1 MEKKEKETIALLS
14 LSHFF
19 CHVALLTY
27 PAILILIK
35 DKFHVNYV
43 TLGTIAGIYLF
54 LFGAGSLPI
63 GFIADKINKKHIL
76 RIYLV
81 GMAVFCFMA
90 AISANFYFFAVS
102 IMFIGLIGSIY
113 HPVGLSIMSFVGSDK
128 LRAFAI
134 HGVAGTLGVA
144 LSAGFAGILGYFFG
158 YSFPY
163 FILGVIFLLI
173 LFLSYFLFKIDI
185 DINYPTVKNKTVKGD
200 GARVLNTVNAFIKE
214 FFHFNLI
221 IIFIAEFLNGFVFQG
236 VFSFLPAYVGTEL
249 KNYLFFHNQAAAA
262 GGFFVTIALLTGVFF
277 QYNSVRITKHYKSN
291 RVFTFLTFAS
301 GVFLLIA
308 GFTDNIMLIVSILLF
323 SAFNFSINPISNL
336 MISDNAHKK
345 YRATAYGV
353 FFFAGFGIGSVA
365 APIGG
370 MIAQRYALHWIFVFF
385 GLVLLFSFFISN
397 MIKEGRYKS

>member
-1 MEKKEKETIALLS
+1 MKKNEKETIALLS
-14 LSHFF
+14 FSHFF

-43 TLGTIAGIYLF
+43 TLGAIAGSYLF

-63 GFIADKINKKHIL
+63 GFIADKVNKKHIL
-76 RIYLV
+76 RIYLL
-81 GMAVFCFMA
+81 GMAFFCFMA
-90 AISANFYFFAVS
+90 AISTNFYFFAAS

-163 FILGVIFLLI
+163 FVLGVIFLMI
-173 LFLSYFLFKIDI
+173 LFLSYFLLKLDVDI
-185 DINYPTVKNKTVKGD
+185 KDSTINDRADKGD
-200 GARVLNTVNAFIKE
+200 TISVLNSISAFIKE

-236 VFSFLPAYVGTEL
+236 VFSFLPAYMGTEL

-262 GGFFVTIALLTGVFF
+262 GGFFVTIALLIGVFF
-277 QYNSVRITKHYKSN
+277 QYNGVRITKNYKSN
-291 RVFTFLTFAS
+291 RVFSFLTFVS

-308 GFTDNIMLIVSILLF
+308 GFTHNIILFASILAF

-353 FFFAGFGIGSVA
+353 FFFAGFGIGSIA

-385 GLVLLFSFFISN
+385 GIVLLFSFLISS
-397 MIKEGRYKS
+397 MIKEGRYKQ